1 MWSNLIQG
9 ELVKRCKNLQ
19 NKIMY
24 SGKDDIYQG
33 PVKMSWLVIT
43 QRSGSWFKRKKNN
56 LAPLIHHNK
65 NKLQRDKKM
74 NNKNEMI
81 FLI

>member
-1 MWSNLIQG
+1 
-9 ELVKRCKNLQ
+9 
-19 NKIMY
+19 MY

-33 PVKMSWLVIT
+33 PIKMSRLVIT
-43 QRSGSWFKRKKNN
+43 QQSGSWFKRENN

-74 NNKNEMI
+74 NNKKEMI